1 MDKSIQTPAP
11 KPNNIRSFDLISIES
26 SEIVL
31 NLLQSE
37 LFEELNMPL
46 LSYISDKDLEELS
59 KGLCSESAFC
69 EFFRG
74 LFQYGESDILF
85 SAYLLYRRRLP
96 FGRLSNRNN
105 EKSEYMVALQYWN
118 FDLPNRAMHPYIQI
132 L

>member
-46 LSYISDKDLEELS
+46 LSYISDKDLEELP
-59 KGLCSESAFC
+59 KCFCSESAFC

-74 LFQYGESDILF
+74 LFQYGELDFLF
-85 SAYLLYRRRLP
+85 SAISFIVGDYLLVGLAIEIMK
-96 FGRLSNRNN
+96 N
-105 EKSEYMVALQYWN
+105 
-118 FDLPNRAMHPYIQI
+118 PNIW
-132 L
+132 